1 MSEKGK
7 WLSIGEVAK
16 RAGVSVQTVRHYGKL
31 GLVQPSA
38 VTDAGY
44 RLYSEADLAKLEL
57 VRTLRAVGFDLD
69 TITQL
74 LMARISATDA
84 VNLQLEA
91 LDLQTRALQRQQVI
105 LRAVAKGSEPAV
117 LSRLRR
123 LDVLARLDKL
133 EREAFLAD
141 QLQASFAGKPT
152 SPEVWGAATA
162 EFPEDMDEA
171 QLEAWL
177 ELAEIASDPEVLE
190 TLRRQGEPF
199 AGLDQDA
206 PAMQAW
212 NAAQQSFMA
221 EAMDLMQQN
230 RSAEDDA
237 TQALIDRWVKS
248 FAQVMQREPDA
259 AFAQWMLDYFESAHH
274 PKINRY
280 WELIAQ
286 LKQMPYSPAF
296 VNAFDWLLTGLRFK
310 STPHQNLQDKAGHA
324 PTQPPPSNG

>member
-1 MSEKGK
+1 MHEKSEL
-7 WLSIGEVAK
+7 LSIGEVAK

-38 VTDAGY
+38 ITDAGY
-44 RLYSEADLAKLEL
+44 RLYSEMDLAKLEL

-69 TITQL
+69 TIAQL
-74 LMARISATDA
+74 LKSQISAMDA
-84 VNLQLEA
+84 VNLQLQA
-91 LDLQTRALQRQQVI
+91 LDLQSRVLQRQQIV
-105 LRAVAKGSEPAV
+105 LRAVAKGDAPVV

-133 EREAFLAD
+133 EREAFLAER
-141 QLQASFAGKPT
+141 LQQSFAGKPT
-152 SPEVWGAATA
+152 SPEVWQAAVA
-162 EFPEDMDEA
+162 DLPEDMTEA

-177 ELAEIASDPEVLE
+177 ELAEIACDEEVLE

-206 PAMQAW
+206 PALQAW

-221 EAMDLMQQN
+221 EAMDLLQQG
-230 RSAEDDA
+230 RGAEDEA
-237 TQALIDRWVKS
+237 TQTLIESWVNS

-259 AFAQWMLDYFESAHH
+259 AFAQWTLDYFASAHH

-296 VNAFDWLLTGLRFK
+296 AQAFNWLLAGLRHRVSRQGAK
-310 STPHQNLQDKAGHA
+310 PQR
-324 PTQPPPSNG
+324 

>member
-1 MSEKGK
+1 MSEKGEL
-7 WLSIGEVAK
+7 LSIGEVAK

-44 RLYSEADLAKLEL
+44 RLYSEADFAKLEL

-69 TITQL
+69 TIAQL
-74 LMARISATDA
+74 IKAQISATDA
-84 VNLQLEA
+84 VNLQLQA
-91 LDLQTRALQRQQVI
+91 LNLQARALQRQQVI
-105 LRAVAKGSEPAV
+105 LRAVAKGNELAV
-117 LSRLRR
+117 LARLRR

-133 EREAFLAD
+133 EREAFLAE
-141 QLQASFAGKPT
+141 QLQPSFAGKPT
-152 SPEVWGAATA
+152 SPEVWRAATA
-162 EFPEDMDEA
+162 DLPDEMNEM

-177 ELAEIASDPEVLE
+177 ELAEIASDKDFLD

-212 NAAQQSFMA
+212 NTEQQSFMA
-221 EAMDLMQQN
+221 EAKDLMLQGC
-230 RSAEDDA
+230 SAEDMA

-248 FAQVMQREPDA
+248 FAQLMQREPDA
-259 AFAQWMLDYFESAHH
+259 AFAMWMLDYFQSAHH

-296 VNAFDWLLTGLRFK
+296 ANTFDWLLAGLRHK
-310 STPHQNLQDKAGHA
+310 MSRQSTKPQR
-324 PTQPPPSNG
+324 